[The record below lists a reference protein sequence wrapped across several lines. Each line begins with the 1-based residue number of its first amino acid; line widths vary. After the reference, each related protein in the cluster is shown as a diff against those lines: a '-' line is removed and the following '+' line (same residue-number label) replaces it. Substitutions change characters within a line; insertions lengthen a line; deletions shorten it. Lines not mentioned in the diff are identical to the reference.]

1 MSIIQNEKKASQM
14 VTPLLFGVMI
24 AAIAYYVVIFA
35 TPVIGEIPVEITEE
49 VEIVG
54 VTEKGVVIETSTGV
68 AVVTN
73 QYDGQIGDIIE
84 VKYSIPSK
92 YLEDKKKLQVSFD
105 AFQPD
110 S

>member
-1 MSIIQNEKKASQM
+1 M

-49 VEIVG
+49 AEIVG

-84 VKYSIPSK
+84 VTYSVPSK
-92 YLEDKKKLQVSFD
+92 YLEDKRKLQVSFD